1 MFLPRCQVSKEAV
14 ASKHLSPKPMVQGE
28 RHSSAAGVEI
38 ETCLYVALR
47 FFWGRISGGSGFG
60 LSDIPGVTR
69 VLYRVI
75 GRPGESNGKTVDNG
89 TDAEFIRRGSIG
101 MISNIMVMV

>member
-47 FFWGRISGGSGFG
+47 FLGGVFLEVLGLGFRIYVG
-60 LSDIPGVTR
+60 LQGYYI
-69 VLYRVI
+69 
-75 GRPGESNGKTVDNG
+75 E
-89 TDAEFIRRGSIG
+89 
-101 MISNIMVMV
+101 